1 MDILSQDIMYLPGV
15 GPHRKEILGK
25 ELGIHTYRDLLE
37 YFPYKYVDRTKLYL
51 ISELSQEMP
60 FVQIKGRIL
69 SFEETEMGKR
79 KKRIVAHFTDGHGV
93 CDIVWF
99 NGTKYIYQ
107 NYQVNKEYIIF
118 GKPTFFMVG
127 FSLRILTLM
136 MLLSCSSMTW
146 VCNPSM
152 SQQRR

>member
-51 ISELSQEMP
+51 ISKLSQDMP

-79 KKRIVAHFTDGHGV
+79 KKRIV
-93 CDIVWF
+93 
-99 NGTKYIYQ
+99 
-107 NYQVNKEYIIF
+107 
-118 GKPTFFMVG
+118 
-127 FSLRILTLM
+127 TLM